1 MSLFGDALLRY
12 FSRTMEKPDLPNS
25 SCLVRLYPS
34 FPCHACREGCPHGA
48 IGTGFKKTRGTC
60 QNCGLCAANCPMSAI
75 DGQTNIFTL
84 FRAMDQQRAKEKLL
98 RLVCPATAAEV
109 YPGTVAVACL
119 ATLEPAAMLLPAL
132 LHFREVWLH
141 HGDCSACPLEN
152 NGLLAKRLLHNF
164 AQAALLA
171 SFTPETSLLLSP
183 SPPPAFL
190 ACRGQQT
197 GYSRRD
203 LLTLLRQ
210 QSKRTTQNG
219 AVLIGSLFWEEDDT
233 VVPRRRLWE
242 KLLTVFPGMLE
253 ASEALPFARLEISP
267 TCDLCRTCT
276 VLCPT
281 KALSIGTEKTGT
293 NLVHKVSLCVSCG
306 ACARYCPQKAISL
319 FPWSG
324 KSWQERILHSIAS
337 GPLVPEP
344 QPDQEQDEESWSEK

>member
-12 FSRTMEKPDLPNS
+12 FSRTMEKPDLPSS

-84 FRAMDQQRAKEKLL
+84 FRAMGQQRAKEKLL

-152 NGLLAKRLLHNF
+152 NGLLAKRLLHSF

-171 SFTPETSLLLSP
+171 PLAVTTASLFSVPRAADRLFSP
-183 SPPPAFL
+183 RPSYSPAP
-190 ACRGQQT
+190 T
-197 GYSRRD
+197 VKTHHSRRCC
-203 LLTLLRQ
+203 TNRQ
-210 QSKRTTQNG
+210 S
-219 AVLIGSLFWEEDDT
+219 VLGRGRYRSATAAFMGE
-233 VVPRRRLWE
+233 VAHRFPRHA
-242 KLLTVFPGMLE
+242 G
-253 ASEALPFARLEISP
+253 
-267 TCDLCRTCT
+267 
-276 VLCPT
+276 
-281 KALSIGTEKTGT
+281 G
-293 NLVHKVSLCVSCG
+293 
-306 ACARYCPQKAISL
+306 
-319 FPWSG
+319 
-324 KSWQERILHSIAS
+324 ERSIAFRPP
-337 GPLVPEP
+337 GNKPYL
-344 QPDQEQDEESWSEK
+344 